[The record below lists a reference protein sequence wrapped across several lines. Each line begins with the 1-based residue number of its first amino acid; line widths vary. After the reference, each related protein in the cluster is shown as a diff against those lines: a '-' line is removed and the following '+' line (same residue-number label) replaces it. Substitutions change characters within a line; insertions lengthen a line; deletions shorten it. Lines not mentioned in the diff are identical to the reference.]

1 MTDFALRIRDV
12 GKEFRRGSQKEGR
25 IFEWLK
31 GRTPY
36 EYFWALRH
44 IDVDVEPGQML
55 GIIGHNGAGKSTLLR
70 VASRITRPTE
80 GVVELSGRVG
90 TLLDVG
96 TGFHPELT
104 GIENIQLNAVVLGI
118 PTATIKAKTEE
129 IVAFAGVEDF
139 IQTPLKY
146 YSSGMRVRL
155 GMAVALNL
163 PHEIMLV
170 DEVLAVGDASFREK
184 CLDRISEVTNSGRTV
199 LFVGH
204 NMEMIASTCDEA
216 IWLEKGR
223 LRASGPAST
232 IVQEY
237 QEAAV
242 KDVSAKDGVLSLAG
256 RPDHGSG
263 QLRLTYVRLLDGR
276 GGQVQNFHSGQNVRF
291 AVGFERD
298 PRSSLSAIS
307 LGLTLFGHARVA
319 VGQCESTCVTS
330 VFSDLPPAGEFICS
344 IDRLPLLP
352 GRYSM
357 GVKCLQEDEVVH
369 GVPHAGSFFVFEGD
383 FFGTGT
389 LPSPGGGNA
398 LIDHDWE
405 LSAGDLADLADD

>member
-1 MTDFALRIRDV
+1 MSDLALRIRDL
-12 GKEFRRGSQKEGR
+12 GKQFRRGSQKEGR
-25 IFEWLK
+25 IFEWIR
-31 GRTPY
+31 GRNPY

-44 IDVDVEPGQML
+44 IDVEVERGQML

-80 GVVELSGRVG
+80 GAVEVSGQVG

-104 GIENIQLNAVVLGI
+104 GLENIQLNATVLGI
-118 PTATIKAKTEE
+118 PAATIRARTEE
-129 IVAFAGVEDF
+129 IVTFAGVEDF
-139 IQTPLKY
+139 IETPLKY
-146 YSSGMRVRL
+146 YSSGMKVRL

-184 CLDRISEVTNSGRTV
+184 CLVRISEVTRSGRTV

-204 NMEMIASTCDEA
+204 NMEMIASTCDSA
-216 IWLEKGR
+216 IWLEKGS
-223 LRASGPAST
+223 LRASGSASG

-237 QEAAV
+237 QAESV
-242 KDVSAKDGVLSLAG
+242 KEITAREGVLSLAG
-256 RPDHGSG
+256 RPDYGSG
-263 QLRLTYVRLLDGR
+263 QLRLTYVRLLDGQ
-276 GGQVQNFHSGQNVRF
+276 GNQVHNLHSGHAIRF
-291 AVGFERD
+291 AIGFERD
-298 PRSSLSAIS
+298 PRTSLHAVSLS
-307 LGLTLFGHARVA
+307 LTLFGHSRMA
-319 VGQCESTCVTS
+319 VGQCDSTCVTPP
-330 VFSDLPPAGEFICS
+330 FSDLPPRGEFACS

-357 GVKCLQEDEVVH
+357 GVKCFQGDEVVH
-369 GVPHAGSFFVFEGD
+369 CVPHAGSFLVFEGD

-398 LIDHDWE
+398 LIDHGWE
-405 LSAGDLADLADD
+405 VSAGTPTQVRYG